1 MNIAT
6 SSSALLLGLTLG
18 SAGAAQTVP
27 APGSPP
33 APPAAA
39 AAAAP
44 DDSAWEEGEEI
55 VVTGALPRGS
65 VSGDIRPEQQL
76 SAADVRSYGVS
87 SVSDLLNE
95 LAPQT
100 NAGGGAPVVLLNGKR
115 ISSFQEIEDIP
126 SEAIARVEIL
136 PEEVSLKFGY
146 PANQKVVNIVLRQRF
161 RALTAEAR
169 AGTSTQGGRNSGN
182 ASANL
187 LRIRGDNRFNL
198 DVEYQAAD
206 QLLESQRN
214 ILTAAPRAPY
224 SLAGTVAGL
233 GGGEIDP
240 ALSALGGA
248 AVTIAGVPA
257 GAATAAPALAD
268 FVAGAGTNAAS
279 DLGRFR
285 TLSPSTES
293 LKINA
298 VLARTLPG
306 DISGTL
312 NGSIELIDSDSLQG
326 LAGANLLLPD
336 SNPFSPFGQPVQL
349 YRYLEEAGALGQSV
363 RGTNAHLGLTLN
375 GEIRPWRW
383 SFTGNYDRSETRTA
397 TERGYDLGGV
407 QSALVAGDASVNPFA
422 GFAPGLLG
430 SALTD
435 RARARSSAL
444 GGDLLLSGPL
454 FTLPAGRVTATVRV
468 GASQNDFS
476 SRSLRAGIARS
487 AEFDR
492 TIASGQASIDIPV
505 ASRRNDVLAAIGD
518 LSLNANAGAQH
529 LSDFGTLSSLGYGVR
544 WTPIPAI
551 RLIASANQDRT
562 APSGQ
567 QLNNPLVVTPNL
579 PLFDYTTGQTVFVTQ
594 ISGANPALRASERNV
609 SRIALTLKPFDKPDL
624 TVTAN
629 YSRARTDN
637 PIAGFPSATPQIEAA
652 FADRFIRD
660 EDGALLQVDARP
672 INFARSR
679 SSQLLWGVNLSVP
692 LKSRIQK
699 EIEAWRAAGAKPED
713 RPADL
718 RALFGRGDRRQR
730 DGAAPQTGGAR
741 DGTEGTPPGTS
752 DPASSAAREGTR
764 ADGERGGGRGFG
776 GGYSGGAGGGGRGGR
791 GGGGGGGRLQFALY
805 HTWHLTESVLIAPG
819 LPALDLLDGDA
830 IGNSGGQPRHEL
842 QGQAGYTN
850 NGLGAR
856 LSANWQSGTRVDNVL
871 GGGSGTLRFS
881 DLATANL
888 RLFANF
894 GQMPQVLRDHPF
906 LRGARLTLSVN
917 NLFNARQSVSDGNG
931 STPLRYQPGYLD
943 PVGRTVTIGF
953 RKLFP

>member
-6 SSSALLLGLTLG
+6 SSSALLIGLALG
-18 SAGAAQTVP
+18 SAAGAQAGP
-27 APGSPP
+27 ADP

-39 AAAAP
+39 TSP
-44 DDSAWEEGEEI
+44 DENFVEEGEEI

-65 VSGDIRPEQQL
+65 VPGDIRPEQQL

-146 PANQKVVNIVLRQRF
+146 AANQKVVNIVLRQRF

-206 QLLESQRN
+206 RLLESQRD
-214 ILTAAPRAPY
+214 IVTAAPRAPY
-224 SLAGTVAGL
+224 SLAGNVIGI
-233 GGGEIDP
+233 GRGEIDP
-240 ALSALGGA
+240 ALSALAGT
-248 AVTIAGVPA
+248 AVTIAGVPT
-257 GAATAAPALAD
+257 GAADGAPSLAD
-268 FVAGAGTNAAS
+268 FVAGANTASVS
-279 DLGRFR
+279 DLGQYR

-293 LKINA
+293 LKVNA

-312 NGSIELIDSDSLQG
+312 NGSIELTDSDSLQG
-326 LAGANLLLPD
+326 LGAASLLLPPG
-336 SNPFSPFGQPVQL
+336 NPFSPFGQPVQL
-349 YRYLEEAGALGQSV
+349 YRYLVEAGALGQSV

-375 GEIRPWRW
+375 GEIKPWRW
-383 SFTGNYDRSETRTA
+383 SFTGNYDRNETRTS
-397 TERGYDLGGV
+397 TERGYDMGGV

-422 GFAPGLLG
+422 PAAPGLLG
-430 SALTD
+430 SPLTD
-435 RARARSSAL
+435 RARARSSAF
-444 GGDLLLSGPL
+444 GGDLLVNGPL
-454 FTLPAGRVTATVRV
+454 FTLPAGRVTASVRI

-487 AEFDR
+487 ADFDR

-505 ASRRNDVLAAIGD
+505 ASRRNNVLAGIGD
-518 LSLNANAGAQH
+518 LSLNANVGAQH

-594 ISGANPALRASERNV
+594 ISGANPDLRASERNV
-609 SRIALTLKPFDKPDL
+609 NRIALTLKPFDKPDL
-624 TVTAN
+624 TITAN
-629 YSRARTDN
+629 YTRARTTN

-679 SSQLLWGVNLSVP
+679 SSQLRWGVNLSVP

-718 RALFGRGDRRQR
+718 RALFGRGDRGPRGGQPGGAPTDAAGAAPPPPA
-730 DGAAPQTGGAR
+730 DGAA
-741 DGTEGTPPGTS
+741 
-752 DPASSAAREGTR
+752 
-764 ADGERGGGRGFG
+764 
-776 GGYSGGAGGGGRGGR
+776 GAGG
-791 GGGGGGGRLQFALY
+791 
-805 HTWHLTESVLIAPG
+805 
-819 LPALDLLDGDA
+819 
-830 IGNSGGQPRHEL
+830 
-842 QGQAGYTN
+842 QAG
-850 NGLGAR
+850 R
-856 LSANWQSGTRVDNVL
+856 
-871 GGGSGTLRFS
+871 
-881 DLATANL
+881 
-888 RLFANF
+888 
-894 GQMPQVLRDHPF
+894 P
-906 LRGARLTLSVN
+906 
-917 NLFNARQSVSDGNG
+917 
-931 STPLRYQPGYLD
+931 STSPCSP
-943 PVGRTVTIGF
+943 T
-953 RKLFP
+953 

>member
-1 MNIAT
+1 MTIAT
-6 SSSALLLGLTLG
+6 SSSALILGLALG
-18 SAGAAQTVP
+18 SAAAAQTGP
-27 APGSPP
+27 APDPSP
-33 APPAAA
+33 PPAAT
-39 AAAAP
+39 AP
-44 DDSAWEEGEEI
+44 DDAAADEGEEI
-55 VVTGALPRGS
+55 VVNGALPRGS
-65 VSGDIRPEQQL
+65 VPGDIRPEQQL

-126 SEAIARVEIL
+126 AEAIARVEIL

-146 PANQKVVNIVLRQRF
+146 AANQKVVNIVLRRRF
-161 RALTAEAR
+161 RAVTAEGR
-169 AGTSTQGGRNSGN
+169 VGTSTEGGRANGL
-182 ASANL
+182 ASANV
-187 LRIRGDNRFNL
+187 LRIQGDNRFNL

-206 QLLESQRN
+206 RLLESQRD
-214 ILTAAPRAPY
+214 IVTTSPRAPY
-224 SLAGTVAGL
+224 SLAGNVTGL
-233 GGGEIDP
+233 SGGEIDP
-240 ALSALGGA
+240 ALSALAGNP
-248 AVTIAGVPA
+248 VTIAGVPA
-257 GAATAAPALAD
+257 GAATGRPALAD
-268 FVAGAGTNAAS
+268 FVAGAGIARIS
-279 DLGRFR
+279 DLGDFR

-312 NGSIELIDSDSLQG
+312 NGSIELTDSDSLQG
-326 LAGANLLLPD
+326 LGTASLLLPTG
-336 SNPFSPFGQPVQL
+336 NPFSPFGQSVQL

-375 GEIRPWRW
+375 GEIKPWRW
-383 SFTGNYDRSETRTA
+383 SFTGNYDRNETRTG
-397 TERGYDLGGV
+397 TQRGYDLGGV
-407 QSALVAGDASVNPFA
+407 QSAIMAGEAFVNPFGA
-422 GFAPGLLG
+422 VSLGLLG
-430 SALTD
+430 SPLTD
-435 RARARSSAL
+435 RARSRSSAL
-444 GGDLLLSGPL
+444 GGDLLVNGPL
-454 FTLPAGRVTATVRV
+454 FSLPAGRVTSSIRI

-487 AEFDR
+487 ADFDR
-492 TIASGQASIDIPV
+492 TIASGLASIDIPIT
-505 ASRRNDVLAAIGD
+505 SRRNNVLAGIGD
-518 LSLNANAGAQH
+518 LSLNANVGAEH

-551 RLIASANQDRT
+551 RLIASSNQDRT

-579 PLFDYTTGQTVFVTQ
+579 PVFDYTTGQTVFVTQ
-594 ISGANPALRASERNV
+594 IGGANPDLRASRRDV
-609 SRIALTLKPFDKPDL
+609 DRIALTLKPFDKPDL
-624 TVTAN
+624 TITAN
-629 YSRARTDN
+629 YTRARTTN

-660 EDGALLQVDARP
+660 EDGALVQIDARP

-679 SSQLLWGVNLSVP
+679 SSQLRWGVNLSVP
-692 LKSRIQK
+692 LKSHIQK

-718 RALFGRGDRRQR
+718 RALFGNRGQGGGRGGAPGQGNSGARPDTA
-730 DGAAPQTGGAR
+730 DGAPPSAPDRAAGADGAR
-741 DGTEGTPPGTS
+741 TDGARPG
-752 DPASSAAREGTR
+752 
-764 ADGERGGGRGFG
+764 GGGRGFG
-776 GGYSGGAGGGGRGGR
+776 GGNFGGGGGR

-830 IGNSGGQPRHEL
+830 IGNSGGQPRHEI

-871 GGGSGTLRFS
+871 GGRSGTLRFS

-894 GQMPQVLRDHPF
+894 GQMPQILRDHPF

-917 NLFNARQSVSDGNG
+917 NLFDTRQSVNDGTG

-943 PVGRTVTIGF
+943 PVGRTISVGF
-953 RKLFP
+953 RKLF